1 MAGHLDDPSVR
12 LQERPRAFQTAGPAY
27 DPLNRCRLRGRPVGG
42 RVYGPAMTVETERD
56 LAGDQSARPGGRG
69 ARRLSVRVWAALVVV
84 VVGLAVVTLV
94 WFQPHK
100 LFIDERVDQDVPT
113 AQPTATSADDGPASS
128 AGTEPS
134 QTTTTAPPEPVE
146 LATGNFV
153 GLDHTTSG
161 TARVLELAD
170 GRRFVRL
177 EGLDTDNGPDLY
189 VYLSTNPA
197 DGPEDA
203 FDDQYAN
210 LGRLQGNIGDQN
222 YELPAEVDPTTY
234 ASVVIWCDRFDS
246 AFGAADLTGSPT

>member
-1 MAGHLDDPSVR
+1 VR
-12 LQERPRAFQTAGPAY
+12 
-27 DPLNRCRLRGRPVGG
+27 G

-56 LAGDQSARPGGRG
+56 VADDQSARPRGRG
-69 ARRLSVRVWAALVVV
+69 ARRWSVRVWAALAV
-84 VVGLAVVTLV
+84 VVGGLAAVALV

-113 AQPTATSADDGPASS
+113 AQPTAAPSDDGPASR
-128 AGTEPS
+128 AGTERPE
-134 QTTTTAPPEPVE
+134 TTTAPAEPVE
-146 LATGNFV
+146 VATGEFV
-153 GLDHTTSG
+153 GLDHSTSG
-161 TARVLELAD
+161 TVRVLELAD

-197 DGPEDA
+197 DGPEEA

-222 YELPAEVDPTTY
+222 YELPADVDPTTY
-234 ASVVIWCDRFDS
+234 VSVVIWCDRFDA
-246 AFGAADLTGSPT
+246 AFGAADLTGSPA